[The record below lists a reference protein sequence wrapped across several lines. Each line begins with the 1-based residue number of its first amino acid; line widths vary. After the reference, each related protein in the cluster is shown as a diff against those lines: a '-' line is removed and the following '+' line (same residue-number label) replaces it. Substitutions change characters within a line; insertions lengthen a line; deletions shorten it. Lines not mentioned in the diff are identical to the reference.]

1 MSSNGISL
9 NPRVVIIQKLYSYFL
24 NKDTEISFTKH
35 KYKKFIKDIVNGTIE
50 RNDLINELI
59 NKELKDDINDN
70 KTELI
75 LKLMI
80 KSAIYEL
87 MFMHK
92 VPVKVI
98 IAEYVKLSE
107 FFVDQSQKSF
117 LNAILDKVSKKSR
130 NNNE

>member
-35 KYKKFIKDIVNGTIE
+35 KYKKFIKDVVIGTIE
-50 RNDLINELI
+50 RRDVINEVI
-59 NKELKDDINDN
+59 KNDLKDDINEN

-80 KSAIYEL
+80 MAARY
-87 MFMHK
+87 
-92 VPVKVI
+92 
-98 IAEYVKLSE
+98 
-107 FFVDQSQKSF
+107 
-117 LNAILDKVSKKSR
+117 
-130 NNNE
+130 